1 VAETV
6 GERRCPTF
14 KFSKDSLDGVPIS
27 ISFSLKSEP
36 SSGQRSL
43 EVLSAIDEK
52 YGGFD
57 IVFLTKFSEKDLG

>member
-6 GERRCPTF
+6 GERGSPTLE
-14 KFSKDSLDGVPIS
+14 FSENAFDGVLIS
-27 ISFSLKSEP
+27 SSFSLKSEA

-57 IVFLTKFSEKDLG
+57 IVFLAEFSQKDLG